1 VGRNRL
7 RRRSSSPEHPP
18 GADPHRSCPATSVS
32 GSAPLSFV
40 ISTGEVMGLRP
51 PKVMAPVQSLEAP
64 PSPLSSRP
72 KRSAVERSAVQRLFP
87 GYVFRQRVADFLVRA
102 AGNEHSVRH
111 SVKRASCRRS
121 KPPISTG
128 NPEERS
134 GEMTKGRV
142 VMVRGGGLVM
152 GKTADLSTS
161 LPRISCEGP

>member
-1 VGRNRL
+1 
-7 RRRSSSPEHPP
+7 
-18 GADPHRSCPATSVS
+18 
-32 GSAPLSFV
+32 
-40 ISTGEVMGLRP
+40 MGLRP

-111 SVKRASCRRS
+111 SVKRASCRGS

-152 GKTADLSTS
+152 ANRRS
-161 LPRISCEGP
+161 LHFAPPDFL